1 MNDTDVETSIHSHG
15 LRHDYRMDGAI
26 GISQPKAVQP
36 GETFE
41 YVLKF
46 PDAGMFWYHPHVR
59 EDYQQD
65 MGLMGNFLVEP
76 KSGSH
81 WAPVDREEILML
93 DDVLAKAPVPYP
105 TDVAWVPKP

>member
-1 MNDTDVETSIHSHG
+1 
-15 LRHDYRMDGAI
+15 
-26 GISQPKAVQP
+26 
-36 GETFE
+36 
-41 YVLKF
+41 
-46 PDAGMFWYHPHVR
+46 
-59 EDYQQD
+59 
-65 MGLMGNFLVEP
+65 MGNFLVEP